1 MAAPDGGTAVSDV
14 DFLLTVLALAAAC
27 FFCRAGGF
35 MMMRYLKITP
45 RIEAALRAVPLAV
58 MIGIVM
64 PAASAG
70 RVPELA
76 ALVAVGF
83 TMRFSGNELL
93 AAVAGLVVVA
103 GGRWA
108 GL

>member
-1 MAAPDGGTAVSDV
+1 MPDA
-14 DFLLTVLALAAAC
+14 DFLVTVLALAAASC
-27 FFCRAGGF
+27 FCRAGGF
-35 MMMRYLKITP
+35 MAMRYVRITP
-45 RIEAALRAVPLAV
+45 RMQSALKAVPLAV

>member
-1 MAAPDGGTAVSDV
+1 MPDA
-14 DFLLTVLALAAAC
+14 DFLVTVLALAAAS

-35 MMMRYLKITP
+35 MAMRYVRITP
-45 RIEAALRAVPLAV
+45 RMQSALKAVPLAV

>member
-14 DFLLTVLALAAAC
+14 DFLLTVLALAAAS

-45 RIEAALRAVPLAV
+45 RIESALRAVPLAV

-64 PAASAG
+64 P
-70 RVPELA
+70 
-76 ALVAVGF
+76 
-83 TMRFSGNELL
+83 
-93 AAVAGLVVVA
+93 
-103 GGRWA
+103 
-108 GL
+108 

>member
-1 MAAPDGGTAVSDV
+1 MPDA
-14 DFLLTVLALAAAC
+14 DFLVTVLALAAAS

-35 MMMRYLKITP
+35 MAMRYVRITP
-45 RIEAALRAVPLAV
+45 RMQSALKAVPLAV

-93 AAVAGLVVVA
+93 AAVAGLLVVA

>member
-1 MAAPDGGTAVSDV
+1 MPETDFMIAVA
-14 DFLLTVLALAAAC
+14 ALAAVS

-35 MMMRYLKITP
+35 MLMRYVRITP
-45 RIEAALRAVPLAV
+45 RMESALQAVPLAV

-64 PAASAG
+64 PAATAG

-83 TMRFSGNELL
+83 AMKLSGNELL
-93 AAVAGLVVVA
+93 AALAGLGVVA
-103 GGRWA
+103 AGRWL

>member
-1 MAAPDGGTAVSDV
+1 MIAVA
-14 DFLLTVLALAAAC
+14 ALAAVS

-35 MMMRYLKITP
+35 MLMRYVRITP
-45 RIEAALRAVPLAV
+45 RMESALQAVPLAV

-64 PAASAG
+64 PAATAG

-83 TMRFSGNELL
+83 AMKLSGNELL
-93 AAVAGLVVVA
+93 AALAGLGVVA
-103 GGRWA
+103 AGRWL

>member
-1 MAAPDGGTAVSDV
+1 MPDI
-14 DFLLTVLALAAAC
+14 DFLIAVAALAVVS
-27 FFCRAGGF
+27 FVCRAGGF
-35 MMMRYLKITP
+35 MLMRLVRITP
-45 RIEAALRAVPLAV
+45 RVESALKAVPLAV

-64 PAASAG
+64 PAATAG

-83 TMRFSGNELL
+83 VMKFKGNDLL
-93 AAVAGLVVVA
+93 AALAGLVVVA
-103 GGRWA
+103 AGRWL

>member
-14 DFLLTVLALAAAC
+14 DFLLTVLALAAAS

-45 RIEAALRAVPLAV
+45 RIESALRAVPLAV

-64 PAASAG
+64 PAAATG
-70 RVPELA
+70 RIPELA
-76 ALVAVGF
+76 ALAAVTV
-83 TMRFSGNELL
+83 TMKLSNNELL
-93 AAVAGLVVVA
+93 AAVAGLLVVA
-103 GGRWA
+103 AGRWL

>member
-1 MAAPDGGTAVSDV
+1 MPDV
-14 DFLLTVLALAAAC
+14 DFLVTVLALAAAS

-35 MMMRYLKITP
+35 MAMRYVRITP
-45 RIEAALRAVPLAV
+45 RMQSALKAVPLAV

-64 PAASAG
+64 PAASTG

-83 TMRFSGNELL
+83 AMRFSGNELL